1 MSDGNQELFWVFY
14 FGTWPDALCRSC
26 VWPPVWSDLCSLTR
40 HPVIKYS
47 SHVFSPEQSG
57 ECCPEEPWSVLALGG
72 IKAAELKLNAVSFF
86 PSGWRNAFFFSS
98 LIVFLQFYY
107 KTGGF
112 SNAELITQTSSHFNR
127 WEWNDSVTAEVTA
140 TFCQILFL
148 VFPLVSWNFV
158 EMKMDFEIRPSSL
171 RTKWKMCAFFFLPN
185 KRVVRWE
192 MNRDDRRSLI

>member
-1 MSDGNQELFWVFY
+1 MLSRRALISSGPRWNQ
-14 FGTWPDALCRSC
+14 SC
-26 VWPPVWSDLCSLTR
+26 WLK
-40 HPVIKYS
+40 I
-47 SHVFSPEQSG
+47 
-57 ECCPEEPWSVLALGG
+57 EC
-72 IKAAELKLNAVSFF
+72 SFF
-86 PSGWRNAFFFSS
+86 FSFGLKECIFFFSS